1 MRKIILFASVSLDG
15 CFEGAD
21 GGLDWHLVDDE
32 VHTHFN
38 DRLRRMSAFLMG
50 RVTYELMAGV
60 WPDAD
65 ADPSVSG
72 PEAEFAGVWRAT
84 PKIVFSRTLEE
95 AGPDATVMREVD
107 PEAIHELKRRPGG
120 DMTVGGARLAAAF
133 RQHDLIDEYRVY
145 VHPVILGR
153 GRPLF
158 EPSDERE
165 PLALAGTHT
174 FGNGV
179 VLLHYTRD
187 GRVAGGS

>member
-133 RQHDLIDEYRVY
+133 RQHDLIDEYRLFVN
-145 VHPVILGR
+145 PVLVGSGR
-153 GRPLF
+153 RLF
-158 EPSDERE
+158 ADADAPSELRLVE
-165 PLALAGTHT
+165 ART

-179 VLLHYTRD
+179 VLLCHE
-187 GRVAGGS
+187 RVR